1 MDVEVEQAQPLAPCR
16 AGTVEGRQRGHTRFG
31 ARVSCAGRVGPWAKI
46 AVTGLARSR
55 DGLAGSY
62 GGRSRLQRI
71 KNGEHHGVLRKVRR
85 SFEYGTFDG
94 TLLCSELRRVIR
106 ESIVDSQSCHR
117 GSHRSDLEGSGR
129 ATLAEK
135 RQRSG
140 CLDKPGRQFIFL
152 GRKGRRLDSD
162 QAAPDD
168 PWSAVFR
175 GQRHQRMI
183 MRGSHWGRGGGR
195 L

>member
-1 MDVEVEQAQPLAPCR
+1 
-16 AGTVEGRQRGHTRFG
+16 
-31 ARVSCAGRVGPWAKI
+31 
-46 AVTGLARSR
+46 
-55 DGLAGSY
+55 LAGSY

-129 ATLAEK
+129 ATLAE
-135 RQRSG
+135 SASAAVVWTS
-140 CLDKPGRQFIFL
+140 LDDSSSFSEEKVVGSIPIRRLQMTPGRL
-152 GRKGRRLDSD
+152 SSEASD
-162 QAAPDD
+162 T
-168 PWSAVFR
+168 R
-175 GQRHQRMI
+175 G
-183 MRGSHWGRGGGR
+183 
-195 L
+195 

>member
-16 AGTVEGRQRGHTRFG
+16 AGTVEGQQRGHTRFG

-55 DGLAGSY
+55 DGVAGAY

-129 ATLAEK
+129 ATLAGK
-135 RQRSG
+135 APAQRLFGQAWTTVHLSRKNKVVG
-140 CLDKPGRQFIFL
+140 SIPIRRLQMTPGRL
-152 GRKGRRLDSD
+152 SSEASD
-162 QAAPDD
+162 T
-168 PWSAVFR
+168 R
-175 GQRHQRMI
+175 G
-183 MRGSHWGRGGGR
+183 
-195 L
+195 